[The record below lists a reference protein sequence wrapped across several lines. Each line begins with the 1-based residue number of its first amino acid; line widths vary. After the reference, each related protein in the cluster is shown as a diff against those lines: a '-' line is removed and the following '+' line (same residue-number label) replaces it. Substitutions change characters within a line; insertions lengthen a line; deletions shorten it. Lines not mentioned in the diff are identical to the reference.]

1 MVNKVNESIVNAVL
15 KVSKK
20 ERKPILARTT
30 KLLEECGELSV
41 AVLKKEGW
49 KGMGKDTVAS
59 NHDNIL
65 EEGCDVVII
74 ALSILSKYK
83 FTEDQINAKM
93 KVKLAKWLNI
103 INSK

>member
-1 MVNKVNESIVNAVL
+1 MAKTTASIVSEVL

-49 KGMGKDTVAS
+49 KGMGRDTAAS

-65 EEGCDVVII
+65 EEGCDVIII

-83 FTEDQINAKM
+83 FTEEQIDRKM

-103 INSK
+103 INNK

>member
-1 MVNKVNESIVNAVL
+1 MTKKTDSIVSQVL

-30 KLLEECGELSV
+30 KLQEECGELAV

-49 KGMGKDTVAS
+49 KGMGRDTPTT

-65 EEGCDVVII
+65 EEGCDVIII
-74 ALSILSKYK
+74 ALSILSKYR
-83 FTEDQINAKM
+83 FTEEEIDRKM
-93 KVKLAKWLNI
+93 KVKLDKWLKL
-103 INSK
+103 INTK